1 MGAGRR
7 IRHFSLWITD
17 DADRVPVLI
26 VAKTDFGDVK
36 MEIVGYK
43 PGSGALR
50 GEVAGSAVAGSSHG
64 R

>member
-1 MGAGRR
+1 MDTRR
-7 IRHFSLWITD
+7 RH
-17 DADRVPVLI
+17 RVPVLI
-26 VAKTDFGDVK
+26 VARPISGDVK

-50 GEVAGSAVAGSSHG
+50 GEVAGSAVAGGSHG